1 MHEKIYNLKKYTY
14 INIFFLFFRD
24 AIFVCC
30 VNTFTSFFSATV
42 IFSILGFMAHEKG
55 VDIGQV
61 VKSGPGLAFL
71 VYPEV
76 VLQVCSDSLKYL
88 L

>member
-1 MHEKIYNLKKYTY
+1 
-14 INIFFLFFRD
+14 
-24 AIFVCC
+24 
-30 VNTFTSFFSATV
+30 
-42 IFSILGFMAHEKG
+42 MAHEKG

-76 VLQVCSDSLKYL
+76 VLQVCSDSVPEIFVMIFNNYNINSVPKHVRFGAHWCFFESKVAL
-88 L
+88 

>member
-1 MHEKIYNLKKYTY
+1 VGIGALLALGSYNKFHHNCY
-14 INIFFLFFRD
+14 RD
-24 AIFVCC
+24 AIAVCC

-42 IFSILGFMAHEKG
+42 IFSILGYMAKEKG
-55 VDIGQV
+55 VRIEDV

-76 VLQVCSDSLKYL
+76 CTLKTRPHCSQ
-88 L
+88 